1 MGILTRE
8 RGRERLTINMDSS
21 KDHENFIY
29 IVKLVEQ
36 VEQYNEMAD
45 AMKKITNFN
54 VE

>member
-1 MGILTRE
+1 LGFLTRE
-8 RGRERLTINMDSS
+8 RERERLTINMNSS

-45 AMKKITNFN
+45 AMKKIKNFN
-54 VE
+54 IE